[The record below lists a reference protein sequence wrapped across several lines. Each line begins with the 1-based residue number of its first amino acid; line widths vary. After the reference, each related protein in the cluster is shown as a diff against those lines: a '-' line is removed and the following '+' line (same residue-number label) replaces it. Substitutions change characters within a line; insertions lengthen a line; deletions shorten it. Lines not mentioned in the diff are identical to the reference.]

1 MENCT
6 KKWIKPNMV
15 LNISHFCL
23 ELGHFRREKRRRE
36 EEKRRRRRR
45 KKGRREEKAFKVWI
59 LVKELYGICVWI
71 CMEFM
76 WG

>member
-1 MENCT
+1 ME
-6 KKWIKPNMV
+6 
-15 LNISHFCL
+15 
-23 ELGHFRREKRRRE
+23 EEEE
-36 EEKRRRRRR
+36 EEK
-45 KKGRREEKAFKVWI
+45 KKKEKGRREVQEFKVWI